1 MNKKDIIKQLFPG
14 VIAGIILGLGLTYLV
29 GVNRENAIPNYIGG
43 AMCCLIPTFLN
54 CLIVLKGTA
63 KHLNRKIS
71 LKDTFLRTL
80 PWMLLAG
87 VIGLLIVA
95 VGIEKVLQID
105 TRTISLFIT
114 MIYQTCMGIL
124 SSTIFA
130 YIALKKYVADVKYT
144 KRKK

>member
-1 MNKKDIIKQLFPG
+1 MKGKDIFKQLLPG
-14 VIAGIILGLGLTYLV
+14 VIAGLVLGMGLTYLV

-63 KHLNRKIS
+63 KQLDRKIS

-87 VIGLLIVA
+87 IIGFLIVA
-95 VGIEKVLQID
+95 IGIEKVLHVD
-105 TRTISLFIT
+105 TRTIPLLTT
-114 MIYQTCMGIL
+114 MIYQTCLGII

-130 YIALKKYVADVKYT
+130 FIALKKYVADVKYT
-144 KRKK
+144 KRK

>member
-1 MNKKDIIKQLFPG
+1 MKGKDIFKQLLPG
-14 VIAGIILGLGLTYLV
+14 VIAGIFLGMGLTYLV
-29 GVNRENAIPNYIGG
+29 GVNTENAIPNYIGG

-63 KHLNRKIS
+63 KQLDRKIS
-71 LKDTFLRTL
+71 MKDTFLRTL

-95 VGIEKVLQID
+95 VGIEKVLHFD
-105 TRTISLFIT
+105 TRTIPLLTT
-114 MIYQTCMGIL
+114 MIYQTCMGII
-124 SSTIFA
+124 SSTLFA